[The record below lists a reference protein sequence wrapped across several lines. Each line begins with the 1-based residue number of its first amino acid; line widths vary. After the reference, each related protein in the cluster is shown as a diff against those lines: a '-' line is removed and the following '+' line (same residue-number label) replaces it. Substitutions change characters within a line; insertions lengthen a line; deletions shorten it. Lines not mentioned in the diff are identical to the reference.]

1 MNGRIRELAY
11 EADEYATNIETQG
24 GKYHQAYT
32 QKLAEL
38 IVDECVSI
46 VNAGKIVWVS
56 TDVPISGEVA
66 LDLCAKDIKAY
77 FGVKQ

>member
-11 EADEYATNIETQG
+11 EADEYATSVETQG

-38 IVDECVSI
+38 VIDECVSI
-46 VNAGKIVWVS
+46 VNAGKVVWVS
-56 TDVPISGEVA
+56 TDVPVSGEVA
-66 LDLCAKDIKAY
+66 LDLCAKNIKTY
-77 FGVKQ
+77 FGVK